1 MPKFIKG
8 LTLCENFFFEIAKPI
23 LDRRFPTLTYTAGL
37 LGYGSDVL
45 GFDDETSTDHM
56 WGPRFYLFL
65 READAVLKPQI
76 MQAFSEEFPYTYAG
90 YSVNFSIPDPND
102 NGVRHAEYISEGLVS
117 PLIFLYTV
125 HEYLDGYLGRHD
137 PENFTAVDWLAFSEH
152 RLLAL
157 TAGKLFIDGLHLQ
170 DIRDQL
176 RFYPDDVRLYLI
188 ASNWSLLAEEQAF
201 VKRCAAVGDETG
213 SALVCGR
220 IAERLMRL
228 AFLYCGQYAPYSK
241 WFGTA
246 FSRLPVDERIKTAI
260 QKAVTAANIAERETN
275 LVQAQKW
282 MADWHN
288 TLGLT
293 KPVDVEIQSYFG
305 RDILVIYA
313 DRIAQAAQEALASTP
328 LAHAPLIGSVSEIAN
343 FTVLFDYPKYQK
355 NIKALYEPQI

>member
-1 MPKFIKG
+1 M
-8 LTLCENFFFEIAKPI
+8 
-23 LDRRFPTLTYTAGL
+23 
-37 LGYGSDVL
+37 
-45 GFDDETSTDHM
+45 
-56 WGPRFYLFL
+56 
-65 READAVLKPQI
+65 
-76 MQAFSEEFPYTYAG
+76 
-90 YSVNFSIPDPND
+90 NFSIPDPSD
-102 NGVRHAEYISEGLVS
+102 NGIRHAEYISEGPVS

-176 RFYPDDVRLYLI
+176 RFYPNDVRLYLI

-220 IAERLMRL
+220 IAER
-228 AFLYCGQYAPYSK
+228 
-241 WFGTA
+241 
-246 FSRLPVDERIKTAI
+246 
-260 QKAVTAANIAERETN
+260 ETN
-275 LVQAQKW
+275 LVQAQKS

-293 KPVDVEIQSYFG
+293 EPVDVKIQSYFG

-313 DRIAQAAQEALASTP
+313 DRIAQAAQEALAGTS